1 MYSRFFTRALYDCG
15 LLNIKEPFSNLLT
28 QGMVCHKTF
37 KDEKNNWISP
47 ADFNEKQNK
56 EKMLIGKSEKM
67 SKSKKNV
74 VDPDLILDKFGADT
88 ARLFMLSDSPPEKDL
103 EWTDTGIK
111 GAYKYLNRLW
121 DLIMKN
127 LKILIKQKKN
137 IKDFKKKEEFISAIN
152 QTIYHVTLDYENF
165 RFNRAIA
172 RIREFTNILFENEE
186 ILKENNELFKLL
198 IENTIK
204 IFSPMVPHISEE
216 MWRLLGNK
224 NFLIKSGW
232 PVVDK
237 KFLKIENITLAVQVN
252 GKLKGTIDLPVNT
265 NSSEIEKKAL
275 SLPKVMKIIGKNK
288 PKKIIVVKN
297 KVANIV
303 I

>member
-1 MYSRFFTRALYDCG
+1 
-15 LLNIKEPFSNLLT
+15 
-28 QGMVCHKTF
+28 
-37 KDEKNNWISP
+37 
-47 ADFNEKQNK
+47 
-56 EKMLIGKSEKM
+56 M

-74 VDPDLILDKFGADT
+74 VDPDLILNKFGADT

-121 DLIMKN
+121 NLIVKN
-127 LKILIKQKKN
+127 LNILSKGKGNIKNFKKN
-137 IKDFKKKEEFISAIN
+137 EEFISAIN
-152 QTIYHVTLDYENF
+152 QTIYYVTLDYENF
-165 RFNRAIA
+165 RFNSAIA
-172 RIREFTNILFENEE
+172 RIRKFTNMLFDNEK
-186 ILKENNELFKLL
+186 ILKKDIKLFKFL

-216 MWRLLGNK
+216 MWNLLGNK
-224 NFLIKSGW
+224 NFLIKSEW
-232 PVVDK
+232 PIADK
-237 KFLKIENITLAVQVN
+237 KFLKVENVILAVQVN
-252 GKLKGTIDLPVNT
+252 GKLKGTIELPFNT
-265 NSSEIEKKAL
+265 NSIEIEKKAL
-275 SLPKVMKIIGKNK
+275 SLPKVIKIIGKNK